1 MCWNLLIFFPRVPS
15 RAHEFW
21 YFLNIAN
28 HVICIKENFYIKD
41 EASIRFAEVFYGAL
55 FVDNMSVCNAYE
67 ISVEDIRKRFG
78 DAEADKYMIM
88 LKGKQHECYPIHPPE
103 SGEAHWRDKV
113 PSLCSIPAR
122 ETLFEGR

>member
-1 MCWNLLIFFPRVPS
+1 M
-15 RAHEFW
+15 
-21 YFLNIAN
+21 
-28 HVICIKENFYIKD
+28 ICIKENFYIKD

-88 LKGKQHECYPIHPPE
+88 LKGKQHECYPIQPPE
-103 SGEAHWRDKV
+103 SGEAH
-113 PSLCSIPAR
+113 
-122 ETLFEGR
+122 